1 MDPGTLQ
8 KVIEEAVRNANQDR
22 LWILFVVFVVVAIA
36 GFLSSYLGTYLQAK
50 GRNLATKEDFRQL
63 LDQTKETT
71 KATEEIRSEIL
82 RRSSFHDKVLLER
95 YYLINDING
104 RLENVRINYERMKKG
119 QPTRIEIVNGETLL
133 LTEIYAELQL
143 KRSILTSSFFDLL
156 SKRYDLVS
164 TLWQYKDNDYEW
176 KQKMDLWFALNDQI
190 QTRMEEAFEFE
201 KAEISAGHT

>member
-201 KAEISAGHT
+201 KAAISAGHT